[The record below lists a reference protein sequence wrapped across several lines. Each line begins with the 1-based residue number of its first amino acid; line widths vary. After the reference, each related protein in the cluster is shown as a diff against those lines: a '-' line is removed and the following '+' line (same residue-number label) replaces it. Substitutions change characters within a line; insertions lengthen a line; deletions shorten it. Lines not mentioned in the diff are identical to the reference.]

1 MLSAGGWR
9 TVVRIVLAAF
19 ALGVPLFGAPAA
31 QALRYAS
38 PTGKSTDN
46 CQTPATACDLL
57 TAVHGKTGDEPNKG
71 EEVIVEPGSYSV
83 SHELEPGAGEM
94 DVHGVAGKSRPI
106 ITGLNTSVFRTNN
119 LTLGYLEIEEQGN
132 PEALSLSGGVI
143 ERVLLRGTPGGD
155 VLCQCYGGTLRNSVI
170 VALPGSTAG
179 AVGLHSNG
187 GTSNEVLRNDTIYSE
202 SAQAPAIELE
212 QQDIH
217 GPELILNAYNTIA
230 VNSAGGHDI
239 SSTKFSTIVMTHS
252 DYSSTTGAGTVT
264 DGGGQVTAPPLFA
277 NAAAGDFQE
286 LAGSPTIDAGLTE
299 GANGTLDF
307 EGIPREL
314 DGATDIG
321 AYEHIPPPS
330 CTPITAATAFG
341 QPLALQLQCADALG
355 APLTYA
361 LTAAP
366 QHGALTLSA
375 ATGRA
380 LYTPAA
386 GYSGADLFSYDAT
399 SSHGTA
405 ASVSAQLTVGAEP
418 VLLPTLASPGVSVPD
433 SPGASVPALTL
444 GGLAETARVWREGR
458 ALAHITAVHTKHKLP
473 LGTTFSFTLNRPA
486 SVTFTFITRATGR
499 KLPSRCVAQ
508 SKSDRTDPRCTR
520 TVTAGT
526 IAFAAHAGLNSVRFQ
541 GLISKR
547 EHLRPG
553 NYTLL
558 LSALA
563 PGGNPA
569 NGTLRFTIT
578 DGK

>member
-1 MLSAGGWR
+1 M
-9 TVVRIVLAAF
+9 RIVLAAF

-46 CQTPATACDLL
+46 CQTPATACDLR
-57 TAVHGKTGDEPNKG
+57 TAVEGVAGNDPAVG
-71 EEVIVEPGSYSV
+71 EEVVVEPGKYSV
-83 SHELEPGAGEM
+83 SVTPIAPGAQRM
-94 DVHGVAGKSRPI
+94 DIHGVLTSPRPFI
-106 ITGLNTSVFRTNN
+106 VGNDVEVF
-119 LTLGYLEIEEQGN
+119 GSAFVQSISYLEVEEQGH
-132 PEALSLSGGVI
+132 ESALGLGNATLDRMLI
-143 ERVLLRGTPGGD
+143 RGTPLTGNNL
-155 VLCQCYGGTLRNSVI
+155 LCQCYSGTLRDSVV
-170 VALPGSTAG
+170 VALPGSTTG
-179 AVGLHSNG
+179 AVGARSNG
-187 GTSNEVLRNDTIYSE
+187 GVSTEILRNDTIYSE
-202 SAQAPAIELE
+202 SAAAPAIDQEQLGASGELVV
-212 QQDIH
+212 D
-217 GPELILNAYNTIA
+217 AYNTIA
-230 VNSAGGHDI
+230 VNSAGGHDL
-239 SSTKFSTIVMTHS
+239 SATAHGTIVMTHS
-252 DYSSTTGAGTVT
+252 DYSSTTGAGTIT

-299 GANGTLDF
+299 EANGTLDF

-405 ASVSAQLTVGAEP
+405 AGVSAQVTVGAEP
-418 VLLPTLASPGVSVPD
+418 VLLPILA

-499 KLPSRCVAQ
+499 RLPSRCVAQ